1 MGQNKMR
8 GNPRLTWI
16 RAWLIIALLAVAAS
30 SLGQAQVIYRTGFET
45 DEGYNVEFT
54 LEGQGGWLAEG
65 TGGSGLV
72 KEAFQDLGNQAYVG
86 FWPPLE
92 DDEGYVNL
100 WRPLDA
106 PNTKATR
113 LRFSVIMMVA
123 DDGKEQRDEFRW
135 SIYNSETKRLASIDF
150 DNHSQT
156 INYELD
162 DGNGFR
168 DTEFG
173 FERNTI
179 YDLSIEM
186 DFSKNQWSALIG
198 GESIVDKKPLTTTG
212 AKLELGDISAVWVYR
227 EVGKS
232 GENYMVFD
240 EYKIEQLKANETTPW
255 LGENLILTMKNGVP
269 VITLGPGKCALET
282 SSDLRNWKTLT
293 TSLENKTFTETDFN
307 KKKSQRF
314 YRLRLID

>member
-8 GNPRLTWI
+8 GKPRRTWI
-16 RAWLIIALLAVAAS
+16 RAWLIIVLLAVAAS
-30 SLGQAQVIYRTGFET
+30 SLGQAQVIYRTGFEP
-45 DEGYNVEFT
+45 DEGYDIKFT
-54 LEGQGGWLAEG
+54 LAGQGGWLAEG

-72 KEAFQDLGNQAYVG
+72 QEAFQDLGNQAYVG
-86 FWPPLE
+86 FWAPLE

-100 WRPLDA
+100 WRPLDV
-106 PNTKATR
+106 PKTNATR

-123 DDGKEQRDEFRW
+123 DDDKEQRDEFRW

-162 DGNGFR
+162 DGNGFQ

-227 EVGKS
+227 EVGKA

-240 EYKIEQLKANETTPW
+240 EYKIEQLEDENEEPEFKTD
-255 LGENLILTMKNGVP
+255 LALKMKNGLP
-269 VITLGPGKCALET
+269 TLSFGPGKTALEA
-282 SSDLRNWKTLT
+282 SQDLKNWETLT
-293 TSLENKTFTETDFN
+293 TSTEPSEYTDEDFP
-307 KKKSQRF
+307 KHPLRF
-314 YRLRLID
+314 YRLRKIE